1 MSDAAIGNSPTATT
15 NMTAA
20 SRRTMILSVA
30 LVVASVTALFGAGL
44 LEHSP
49 PNSLLSWWSIAL
61 IAIAAEFMV
70 FDVEF
75 RREVY
80 SFTFSEMPL
89 VLGLFLASPRDLVI
103 GRLVGELLFLVVR
116 ERQPP
121 RKLALN
127 LAAFLGETTML
138 LAAHDLLGGSLM
150 VTDPL
155 EWIRALGATTA
166 AVVVGYLVVFKVVRW
181 HGAPITLS
189 SILVIGGL
197 TIPVNTSFALVI
209 GILLVESPWATLLL
223 AGVGGFLVI
232 AYRSYTSLRQRHE
245 SLTLLYDFTRLVSGA
260 QRPDA
265 VLEAMLGQAKDLL
278 RAERAEIWLRG
289 DDDAML
295 RLRVDDEGRS
305 TKDLAVDAP
314 LVMATWFARHS
325 DSRVL
330 SDTETDA
337 VGRSLLKHLGA
348 HDGIVAPI
356 TESGEIV
363 GLVAVVNRLGEVN
376 RFQESDRTMFATLAN
391 HASVALENGRLID
404 RLHDEARLRE
414 HEALHDA
421 LTGLPNRVM
430 LGDRLRDDLA
440 SVAEKDR
447 TVAIGL
453 MDLDGFK
460 EVNDTLGH
468 QAGDT
473 VLVEVARRL
482 AYAAETATMVARL
495 GGDEFAILVADDTSR
510 KALETLARRIR
521 DELSRPLTVDGMRI
535 NVSASIGFALAPA
548 DATVAATLIQRADVA
563 MYSAKAGTG
572 NGVAFYDAIRDENS
586 PRRLALANELRAA
599 IAHGELSLVFQPK
612 ARLTDN
618 VVIGFEALVR
628 WRHPEFGQV
637 FPDEFIPIAERTGS
651 INELT
656 VFVLNRSVD
665 EAAAW
670 ARAGHC
676 WSVAVNVA
684 MRNLLDEDFA
694 MIVQTALERSGCEP
708 ELLTLEITETNVMTD
723 TARTV
728 DVMQRLAALGV
739 RLSVDDFGTG
749 YSSLSYLQQLPVVE
763 LKIDQCFVRDMV
775 RDPSAD
781 AIVRSV
787 LDLANNLELS
797 VVAEGVEDRET
808 WDRLRRLGCTQA
820 QGYHLARPMP
830 PADIEPWFATHLG
843 EAAVSVGRSTNH
855 STVRPSGSTGRSDD
869 AEQPVSIG
877 ARRGNR

>member
-1 MSDAAIGNSPTATT
+1 MSDTAIGATPTATT

-20 SRRTMILSVA
+20 SRRTMLMSAA
-30 LVVASVTALFGAGL
+30 LVVASVAVLLGAGL
-44 LEHSP
+44 VDSP
-49 PNSLLSWWSIAL
+49 PRTALLSWWMIAL
-61 IAIAAEFMV
+61 IAVAAEFMV

-80 SFTFSEMPL
+80 SFTFSEMPM
-89 VLGLFLASPRDLVI
+89 VLGLFLAHPRDLLI
-103 GRLVGELLFLVVR
+103 GRLAGELLFLALR

-121 RKLALN
+121 RKIALN
-127 LAAFLGETTML
+127 LAAFLAETTAL
-138 LAAHDLLGGSLM
+138 LGVYHLLGGDLQ
-150 VTDPL
+150 VTGPA
-155 EWIRALGATTA
+155 EWARALVATTA
-166 AVVVGYLVVFKVVRW
+166 AVLVGYLVVFQVVRW
-181 HGAPITLS
+181 HGAPIGLS
-189 SILVIGGL
+189 SILMIGAL

-209 GILLVESPWATLLL
+209 GVLLVERPWATVLL

-232 AYRSYTSLRQRHE
+232 AYRSYTALRQRYE
-245 SLTLLYDFTRLVSGA
+245 SLSLLYDFTRLVSGA

-278 RAERAEIWLRG
+278 RAERAEIWLH
-289 DDDAML
+289 DDVHTML
-295 RLRVDDEGRS
+295 RLSVDDQGRS
-305 TKDLAVDAP
+305 TSDLAVDAP
-314 LVMATWFARHS
+314 MTMAAWFAGHG
-325 DSRVL
+325 
-330 SDTETDA
+330 DA
-337 VGRSLLKHLGA
+337 QVIADDHADPLARSLLRHLQA

-356 TESGEIV
+356 TESGEVV

-430 LGDRLRDDLA
+430 LGDRLRDELA
-440 SVAEKDR
+440 AVASGGPPIA
-447 TVAIGL
+447 VGL

-473 VLVEVARRL
+473 VLVEVARRVS
-482 AYAAETATMVARL
+482 YAAETAAMVARL
-495 GGDEFAILVADDTSR
+495 GGDEFAILVDTDVDR
-510 KALETLARRIR
+510 LALEMLARRIR
-521 DELSRPLTVDGMRI
+521 DELGRPLAVDGMRI
-535 NVSASIGFALAPA
+535 NVSASIGFACAPA
-548 DATVAATLIQRADVA
+548 DATDAPTLLQRADVA
-563 MYSAKAGTG
+563 MYAAKAGTG

-586 PRRLALANELRAA
+586 PRRLALANELRSA
-599 IAHGELSLVFQPK
+599 IDHGELTLVFQPK
-612 ARLTDN
+612 ADLASGN
-618 VVIGFEALVR
+618 IVGFEALVR

-637 FPDEFIPIAERTGS
+637 YPDEFIPIVERTGS

-656 VFVLNRSVD
+656 VFVLNRAV
-665 EAAAW
+665 EQVVIW
-670 ARAGHC
+670 CREGHR

-684 MRNLLDEDFA
+684 MRNLLDNDFA
-694 MIVQTALERSGCEP
+694 AIVQHALEHAGCEP
-708 ELLTLEITETNVMTD
+708 ALLTLEITETNVMTD
-723 TARTV
+723 TARTIH
-728 DVMQRLAALGV
+728 VMERLAALGV

-775 RDPSAD
+775 RDSGAD

-787 LDLANNLELS
+787 LDLASNLELS

-830 PADIEPWFATHLG
+830 ADDIGPWFSALVGESAVTVGHVG
-843 EAAVSVGRSTNH
+843 REVPVEAAMFGV
-855 STVRPSGSTGRSDD
+855 
-869 AEQPVSIG
+869 
-877 ARRGNR
+877 RRGNPS